1 MKEIPG
7 FSRYFATE
15 DGSLYSKDYKR
26 TGLTKVIKPAKDAN
40 GYLRTMLLSDN
51 GKYCTVKVHRIVALA
66 YFGQSD
72 LTVNHKNGI
81 KSDNSVSNLE
91 YCTRGEN
98 IKHAYRVL
106 KRQSSMREGAENR
119 NAKLTASQVL
129 EIRKWAKDHGR
140 YYGRNELAKKYGV
153 SPAHIKDIVN
163 NKQLWKSA

>member
-26 TGLTKVIKPAKDAN
+26 TGLTKVIKPAKDTN

-81 KSDNSVSNLE
+81 KTDNSVANLE
-91 YCTRGEN
+91 YCTRSEN
-98 IKHAYRVL
+98 MLHSYRVL
-106 KRQSSMREGAENR
+106 NNPSSMKSGSENI
-119 NAKLTASQVL
+119 NAKLNATQVL
-129 EIRKWAKDHGR
+129 EIRKWAKEHGR
-140 YYGRNELAKKYGV
+140 YYGRKELAKKYGV
-153 SPAHIKDIVN
+153 TESHIKDIVN
-163 NKQLWKSA
+163 DQTLWKSA